1 MDIYKIIEP
10 IGKKFPFI
18 LSIPH
23 SGIKI
28 PNYLLNN
35 FNPEQ
40 LQLKDDTDWFLDQLY
55 DFAPKLGIT
64 TIKAS
69 ISRWVVDLNRN
80 PKNKPLYNDGRIL
93 TSICPKNFLGQP
105 IYKEGHVIN
114 TSEVST
120 RIKNYFNPYHQKI
133 NELIK
138 KFKVDN
144 SSVFIW
150 DAHSIRRNIPTVN
163 ETSFPD
169 LIIGN
174 NDNKSCEVKITDLF

>member
-69 ISRWVVDLNRN
+69 ISRWVVD
-80 PKNKPLYNDGRIL
+80 
-93 TSICPKNFLGQP
+93 
-105 IYKEGHVIN
+105 
-114 TSEVST
+114 
-120 RIKNYFNPYHQKI
+120 
-133 NELIK
+133 
-138 KFKVDN
+138 
-144 SSVFIW
+144 
-150 DAHSIRRNIPTVN
+150 
-163 ETSFPD
+163 
-169 LIIGN
+169 
-174 NDNKSCEVKITDLF
+174 